1 MKNFLKISLI
11 VAVFLSAF
19 GASANEK
26 DFSLKVKSEKG
37 KTVSFSI
44 NEAKNINLSI
54 YGKNNETL
62 FDEKIN
68 SNGVFNRTYD
78 LNAFPE
84 GNYVLEVET
93 DAKLAQYEIHISGG
107 TASISEKAI
116 TEVFKPVLTKG
127 DGFVTLNILKTDKNP
142 VEVQVFDENNT
153 ELYSGVITN
162 KSSIAKKFDTN
173 TTGAEKLTFIV
184 KYKDQIFS
192 ETIASR

>member
-11 VAVFLSAF
+11 VAVFLTAL
-19 GASANEK
+19 GASASEK

-44 NEAKNINLSI
+44 NDAKNINLSI

-68 SNGVFNRTYD
+68 SNGSFNRTYD

-93 DAKLAQYEIHISGG
+93 DAKLAQYEIRISGG
-107 TASISEKAI
+107 SAVISEKAI

-127 DGFVTLNILKTDKNP
+127 DGFVALNISNLDKSP
-142 VEVQVFDENNT
+142 IEVEVYDENNT
-153 ELYSGVITN
+153 ELFSGTFTD
-162 KSSIAKKFDTN
+162 KTSFSKKFDTKRTN
-173 TTGAEKLTFIV
+173 ADQLTFIV
-184 KYKDQIFS
+184 RYKDQNFY

>member
-11 VAVFLSAF
+11 VAVFLTAL
-19 GASANEK
+19 GASASEK

-44 NEAKNINLSI
+44 NDAKNINLSI

-68 SNGVFNRTYD
+68 SNGAFNRTYD

-93 DAKLAQYEIHISGG
+93 DAKLAQYEIRISGG
-107 TASISEKAI
+107 VAVISEKAI

-127 DGFVTLNILKTDKNP
+127 DGFVALNISKLDKSP
-142 VEVQVFDENNT
+142 IEVEVYDENNT
-153 ELYSGVITN
+153 ELFSGTFTD
-162 KSSIAKKFDTN
+162 KTSFSKKFDTKRTN
-173 TTGAEKLTFIV
+173 ADQLTFIV
-184 KYKDQIFS
+184 RYKDQIFY

>member
-1 MKNFLKISLI
+1 MKNLMKISMI
-11 VAVFLSAF
+11 VAVFLTAF

-93 DAKLAQYEIHISGG
+93 DAKLAQYEIRISGV
-107 TASISEKAI
+107 TATISEKAI

-127 DGFVTLNILKTDKNP
+127 DGFVTLNVSKLDKSP
-142 VEVQVFDENNT
+142 IEVQVFDENST
-153 ELYSGVITN
+153 ELYSGVITD
-162 KSSIAKKFDTN
+162 KASISKKFDTN
-173 TTGAEKLTFIV
+173 TTSAQKLTFV
-184 KYKDQIFS
+184 VRYKDQMFS
-192 ETIASR
+192 ETIAAR

>member
-11 VAVFLSAF
+11 VAVFLTAL
-19 GASANEK
+19 GASASEK

-62 FDEKIN
+62 FDEQIN
-68 SNGVFNRTYD
+68 SNGFFKRTYD

-84 GNYVLEVET
+84 GNYILEVET
-93 DAKLAQYEIHISGG
+93 DAKLAQYQIRISGK
-107 TASISEKAI
+107 TAVISEKAI
-116 TEVFKPVLTKG
+116 TEIFKPVLTKG
-127 DGFVTLNILKTDKNP
+127 DGFIALNISKLDKSP
-142 VEVQVFDENNT
+142 IEVQVFDENNI
-153 ELYSGVITN
+153 ELFSETFTDETN
-162 KSSIAKKFDTN
+162 FSKRFDTKRTN
-173 TTGAEKLTFIV
+173 ADRLTFIV
-184 KYKDQIFS
+184 RYKDQNFY

>member
-1 MKNFLKISLI
+1 MKISLI
-11 VAVFLSAF
+11 AVLFLTAF

-84 GNYVLEVET
+84 GNYILEVET
-93 DAKLAQYEIHISGG
+93 DAKLAQYEIRISGG

-127 DGFVTLNILKTDKNP
+127 NGFVTLSVSKLDKSP
-142 VEVQVFDENNT
+142 IEVQVFDENNT
-153 ELYSGVITN
+153 ELYSGVITD
-162 KSSIAKKFDTN
+162 KTSIAKKFDTN

-184 KYKDQIFS
+184 RYKDQIFS

>member
-1 MKNFLKISLI
+1 MKISLI
-11 VAVFLSAF
+11 IAVFLTAF

-84 GNYVLEVET
+84 GNYILEVET
-93 DAKLAQYEIHISGG
+93 DAKLAQYEIRISGG

-127 DGFVTLNILKTDKNP
+127 NGFVTLNVSKLDKSP
-142 VEVQVFDENNT
+142 IEVQVFDENNT
-153 ELYSGVITN
+153 ELYSGVITD
-162 KSSIAKKFDTN
+162 KTSIAKKFDTN

-184 KYKDQIFS
+184 RYKDQIFS

>member
-1 MKNFLKISLI
+1 MII
-11 VAVFLSAF
+11 AVFLTAF

-93 DAKLAQYEIHISGG
+93 DAKLAQYEIRISGA
-107 TASISEKAI
+107 TATISEKAI

-127 DGFVTLNILKTDKNP
+127 DGFVTLNVSKLDKSP
-142 VEVQVFDENNT
+142 IEVQVFDENST
-153 ELYSGVITN
+153 ELYSGVITD
-162 KSSIAKKFDTN
+162 KASISKKFDTN
-173 TTGAEKLTFIV
+173 TTGAQRLTFIV
-184 KYKDQIFS
+184 RYKDQMFS
-192 ETIASR
+192 ETIAAR